1 MKKVLKIF
9 AIVAMVVSAVACS
22 SAAKM
27 AEETG
32 STGVVITCDP
42 EVLEVVA
49 GTVTATITAEV
60 PAEYFHKKAI
70 LTVTPVIVYD
80 GGEAAAEDLVYQ
92 GEKVKDNYTVVSY
105 DGQTITETVKIAYEP
120 GFEESYLELRGVV
133 TYKLKTYDCPTVKVA
148 EGCNTTYMLASANCL
163 KYKADN
169 YQEVIAMTAEGQI
182 MYKINSADVAS
193 SQLKSDSI
201 KDFQAALDEIAENER
216 KTLVGTEVVAYA
228 SPDGA
233 EDFNNKLSDKRAASG
248 DKAWDKVVSGKE
260 VSDPEVKSV
269 GEDWE
274 GFQELVTASDLE
286 DKDLIL
292 RVLSMYS
299 DPAVRESEIK
309 NMSNVYT
316 ALKSD
321 VLPALRRS
329 RFIANVEYQNWTSD
343 ELVEMIDSN
352 IDALDEEALLR
363 AATLV
368 DDLDTKIKVYEK
380 AVKEYDSDRAQF
392 NIGVA
397 NYKAGDIAAAK
408 AAFGK
413 VDTKDAD
420 LDNALGV
427 IAFAEGELA
436 AAEEYFKKAHT
447 ECARQNQAV
456 VDIYNGKYEQAARAL
471 QGTGTHNEAIA
482 DLLTGQESK
491 VASVLS
497 DDDCPTACYIKAIAA
512 ARAGDSATVKSN
524 LETALTCEYLANRY
538 ETDIEFADY
547 K

>member
-1 MKKVLKIF
+1 MKKALKIF
-9 AIVAMVVSAVACS
+9 ATAAMVVAAVACS
-22 SAAKM
+22 SASKM
-27 AEETG
+27 AEMAEN
-32 STGVVITCDP
+32 VVITCDP

-49 GTVTATITAEV
+49 GSVTAKITAEV

-80 GGEAAAEDLVYQ
+80 GGEAEGSDLVYQ
-92 GEKVKDNYTVVSY
+92 GEKVSDNYTVVSY
-105 DGQTITETVKIAYEP
+105 DGQTINEVITIPYEP

-133 TYKLKTYDCPTVKVA
+133 TYKLKTYDCPSRKLA
-148 EGCNTTYMLASANCL
+148 DGCNTTYMLANACCL
-163 KYKADN
+163 KYKEDN
-169 YQEVIAMTAEGQI
+169 YQETIPMTAEGQI
-182 MYKINSADVAS
+182 MYKINSYDVAS

-233 EDFNNKLSDKRAASG
+233 EDYNETLSGKRATSG
-248 DKAWDKVVSGKE
+248 NKAWGKVVSGKE

-274 GFQELVTASDLE
+274 GFQELVTASDIE

-316 ALKSD
+316 ILKD
-321 VLPALRRS
+321 EVLPELRRA

-380 AVKEYDSDRAQF
+380 AVKEYDSDRAQY

-397 NYKAGDIAAAK
+397 NYKKGDTDAAK
-408 AAFGK
+408 KAFDK
-413 VDTKDAD
+413 VETKDGD
-420 LDNALGV
+420 LDNAYGV
-427 IAFAEGELA
+427 IAFAEGDIATA
-436 AAEEYFKKAHT
+436 AEYFKKAHT
-447 ECARQNQAV
+447 ECAKNNLAA

-482 DLLTGQESK
+482 DILTGQASK
-491 VASVLS
+491 VPSVLS

-512 ARAGDSATVKSN
+512 ARTGNSDAVKSN

-538 ETDIEFADY
+538 ETDIEFVDY